1 MALQRF
7 LETFAIDLR
16 TWGSLERRKIT
27 ESEIKGLASK
37 IQEGNDGIG
46 RLSEATKK
54 YFEQNPVATLEGK
67 TVWRFPISRFDWIN
81 ANGRKYERRLWQRV
95 IELQKEAYQGNVGL
109 ADHPKDDEDGKFKES
124 AIVWLNLAL
133 DDSSRLVY
141 GEGILVGDSGRL
153 AEEIME
159 AGGRIGFS
167 SSGFGELDESDKSTV
182 RWDSFQ
188 LERPAD
194 IVLNPSQNV
203 FGKYEMKMDKRPA
216 THESV
221 EELNEG
227 ATCPECGAE
236 SMKAPKAPGKPMS
249 YKCKSCGHA
258 FSKDEKKESVIKET
272 TPMPMPD
279 VKISK
284 LEEKRFRR
292 DVGVFLT
299 EADKITDPQEKLSQL
314 EDIVGYFNE
323 GVAPDLKEE
332 VDKKIVETKEKI
344 QKAIK
349 EYAKTV
355 ETFGVE
361 DTEALKEGVKRVAID
376 TQLFLRDAE
385 EWKNIATGLQEKV
398 QKLSAILS
406 TRPTSEAYKTAMTFS
421 AKLKESF
428 KQKEEVLLAQIASL
442 EEANGKEQA
451 IEEVMVKEL
460 GALSDKN
467 QKYVEEYKKLR
478 EYALRLQGAVK
489 RYQEKEANE
498 KKAFKEKVVARNTIN
513 IKPQAKS
520 NRMFEGFRE
529 DKEIEEYYEDLVA
542 TYGNSIKPYEE
553 KIKGSK
559 TVKEAMSLFMK
570 IFSEMDAPRTRK
582 ITEALEPEDRQRI
595 IEAQTGVRIAKQSR
609 FQERLPKAPSPE
621 GQAWV

>member
-7 LETFAIDLR
+7 LETFAIDLK
-16 TWGSLERRKIT
+16 TWGSLEKRKIT
-27 ESEIKGLASK
+27 EAEIKGLASK
-37 IQEGNDGIG
+37 IQEGKDLVG
-46 RLSEATKK
+46 RLSEATKR

-67 TVWRFPISRFDWIN
+67 TVWRFPISRFDWVN

-95 IELQKEAYQGNVGL
+95 IEQQLESYQGNVGL

-133 DDSSRLVY
+133 DDKAKLVY

-159 AGGRIGFS
+159 AGGRVGFS

-182 RWDSFQ
+182 RWDTFQ

-203 FGKYEMKMDKRPA
+203 FGRYENKTR
-216 THESV
+216 ESIQ
-221 EELNEG
+221 ETIELNEG
-227 ATCPECGAE
+227 ASCPKCGGE
-236 SMKAPKAPGKPMS
+236 SMMAPKAPGKPVS

-258 FSKDEKKESVIKET
+258 FSKDGKKEESVTKET
-272 TPMPMPD
+272 TPMPD
-279 VKISK
+279 VKVSR

-323 GVAPDLKEE
+323 GVAPDLKAE
-332 VDKKIVETKEKI
+332 VEKKITETKEKI

-355 ETFGVE
+355 DTFGVE

-385 EWKNIATGLQEKV
+385 EWKSIATGLQEKV

-421 AKLKESF
+421 TKLKEAF
-428 KQKEEVLLAQIASL
+428 KQKEEALLGKIAEL
-442 EEANGKEQA
+442 EGFNDKEQA

-460 GALSDKN
+460 GAISDKN
-467 QKYVEEYKKLR
+467 QKYVEAYKKLR
-478 EYALRLQGAVK
+478 EYAIKLQGAVK
-489 RYQEKEANE
+489 HYQEKEASE
-498 KKAFKEKVVARNTIN
+498 KTAFQEKVNARNAITIH
-513 IKPQAKS
+513 PQTRS
-520 NRMFEGFRE
+520 NKMFEGFRE
-529 DKEIEEYYEDLVA
+529 DKEIEEYYEDLVSR
-542 TYGNSIKPYEE
+542 YGDAIKPFEE
-553 KIKGSK
+553 KIKNSK
-559 TVKEAMSLFMK
+559 TLKDAMNVFIKAL
-570 IFSEMDAPRTRK
+570 SEMDAPRTRK
-582 ITEALEPEDRQRI
+582 ITEALEPEERQRI
-595 IEAQTGVRIAKQSR
+595 IESQTGVRIAKQSR
-609 FQERLPKAPSPE
+609 FDSRLPKAPSSE
-621 GQAWV
+621 GQGWV